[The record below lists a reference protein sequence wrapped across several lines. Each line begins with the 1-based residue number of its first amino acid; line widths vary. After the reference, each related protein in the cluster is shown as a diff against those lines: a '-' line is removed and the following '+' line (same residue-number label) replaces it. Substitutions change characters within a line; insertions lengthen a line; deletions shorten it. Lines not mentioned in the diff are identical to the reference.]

1 MTEPSEDAGVIG
13 ALVERFEKL
22 RLPRILEMKDRV
34 DQGEKLT
41 DIDMEF
47 LGEVF
52 EDAKHIKKYVDRN
65 PEFQDMAAQAMGLYS
80 DITNKALENEKK

>member
-13 ALVERFEKL
+13 ALIERFEKL
-22 RLPRILEMKDRV
+22 RLPRVLEMKERV
-34 DQGEKLT
+34 DKGEKLT

-52 EDAKHIKKYVDRN
+52 EDAKHMKKYIDRN
-65 PEFQDMAAQAMGLYS
+65 PKFQDAAAQAMSLYS
-80 DITNKALENEKK
+80 EITAKALENEKN